1 MPTQWYMGYDGVEY
15 PIEVTAREEQ
25 PMSDWMHGNNQL
37 YDLRLTVTAPNGDEI
52 RVYDEYRWTSGR
64 GGRYFIGYRL
74 DDGRSQLQVGS
85 WQEVLNRIAPCLKG
99 ELLFE
104 TAKRRVQGFPELD
117 RYGNILLYDWEEG
130 EEHLRWILIAP
141 VEQIIDWAARIH
153 EEESR

>member
-1 MPTQWYMGYDGVEY
+1 MKPPASTASTSARRRSANCTTRPTQATRPRSPSSNGWRASACRSRSTARTWRRVTAFSARRGRVEMPTQWYMGYDGVEY

-74 DDGRSQLQVGS
+74 DDGRSQLQV
-85 WQEVLNRIAPCLKG
+85 
-99 ELLFE
+99 
-104 TAKRRVQGFPELD
+104 
-117 RYGNILLYDWEEG
+117 
-130 EEHLRWILIAP
+130 
-141 VEQIIDWAARIH
+141 
-153 EEESR
+153 